1 MIANSYIHSLSSTP
15 YRFLAKVVLLFNVCI
30 YVFVLPFPGE
40 LRLGTDESVFNAV
53 LCSRSFPQLKAIFQE
68 YQFLT
73 GHDIDDAIK
82 AEFSGDLEK
91 ALRAIGKSDFFL
103 FKYLKEK

>member
-1 MIANSYIHSLSSTP
+1 MMST
-15 YRFLAKVVLLFNVCI
+15 
-30 YVFVLPFPGE
+30 GE

-53 LCSRSFPQLKAIFQE
+53 LCSRSFAQLAAIFQE

-82 AEFSGDLEK
+82 AEFSGDMEK
-91 ALRAIGKSDFFL
+91 ALRAIGNYKFICSRRQYSTSFCL
-103 FKYLKEK
+103 

>member
-1 MIANSYIHSLSSTP
+1 MWINHVLTCNVYIS
-15 YRFLAKVVLLFNVCI
+15 
-30 YVFVLPFPGE
+30 GE

-53 LCSRSFPQLKAIFQE
+53 LCSRSFTQLAAIFQE

-82 AEFSGDLEK
+82 AEFSGDMEK
-91 ALRAIGKSDFFL
+91 ALRAIGKILSEWIFDLQDIIERNVF
-103 FKYLKEK
+103 

>member
-1 MIANSYIHSLSSTP
+1 MHDDNEWLS
-15 YRFLAKVVLLFNVCI
+15 
-30 YVFVLPFPGE
+30 FVSGE

-53 LCSRSFPQLKAIFQE
+53 LCSRSFPQLMAIFQE

-91 ALRAIGKSDFFL
+91 ALRAIGKKITIISL
-103 FKYLKEK
+103 KKYLGKLTSCSDLQS

>member
-1 MIANSYIHSLSSTP
+1 M
-15 YRFLAKVVLLFNVCI
+15 
-30 YVFVLPFPGE
+30 
-40 LRLGTDESVFNAV
+40 
-53 LCSRSFPQLKAIFQE
+53 LCSRSFPQLKAIFNE

-91 ALRAIGKSDFFL
+91 ALRAIGK
-103 FKYLKEK
+103 LKIPNSVSRYVIARTLYKVIPCVTVIHINIY